1 MRAIMLA
8 AGVGARLGAGA
19 EAPPKALLEFGGKSL
34 LRRHLDILRAAGVSE
49 LALVLG
55 YRADMIEREIAAC
68 GANDFVRPTLNP
80 DYRNGSIVSLWAVR
94 DALRRGGD
102 VLLMDADVL
111 YDPRIMARLVATRH
125 ANCFL
130 MDRDFEPGDEPVKL
144 CIRDG
149 RIVDFEK
156 QVKHV
161 HDYAGESVG
170 FFRFGETV
178 CRALADTLDSSVA
191 AGRTKDMYERAIRD
205 VLLAAPPDRFGFED
219 ITGLPWIEIDFPEDV
234 ERARREIL
242 PLIEEPAA

>member
-1 MRAIMLA
+1 MLA
-8 AGVGARLGAGA
+8 AGVGARLGAGD
-19 EAPPKALLEFGGKSL
+19 EASPKVLLEFGGKSL
-34 LRRHLDILRAAGVSE
+34 LRRHLDVLRAAGVGE
-49 LALVLG
+49 VALVLG

-68 GANDFVRPTLNP
+68 GARDYVRTTFNP
-80 DYRNGSIVSLWAVR
+80 DFRNGSIVSLWTAR

-102 VLLMDADVL
+102 VLLMDGDVL
-111 YDPRIMARLVATRH
+111 YDRRIMDRLVATRH

-144 CIRDG
+144 CIKDG

-156 QVKHV
+156 KVEHAY
-161 HDYAGESVG
+161 DFAGESVG
-170 FFRFGETV
+170 FFRFGEAV
-178 CRALADTLDSSVA
+178 CGALADAVDGSVA

-205 VLLAAPPDRFGFED
+205 LVLAAPPERFGYED

-242 PLIEEPAA
+242 PLIEESRT